1 MNKTLNYITYQTFP
15 ANTANSLQTAKQ
27 LDALVKSGLEVNL
40 IFPLREKTSSDNL
53 NAYKKKYAVTGDIIL
68 RGIKHPYPFG
78 KLNIIAPLLYHISH
92 FLWARKISKSY
103 KYENEKDNFFM
114 TRSDWILY
122 FLAKKNLNIVFEC
135 HQYSKLRTGFSVK

>member
-53 NAYKKKYAVTGDIIL
+53 NAYKKKYAVSEDINL
-68 RGIKHPYPFG
+68 KGEKHPYPFG
-78 KLNIIAPLLYHISH
+78 KLKIFEPLFYHISH
-92 FLWARKISKSY
+92 FLRARKISK
-103 KYENEKDNFFM
+103 
-114 TRSDWILY
+114 T
-122 FLAKKNLNIVFEC
+122 
-135 HQYSKLRTGFSVK
+135 